1 MADKRS
7 QNAFRGRPGRRGAE
21 APVKEFEE
29 KVIDINRVTRVVK
42 GGKRLRF
49 RVLVVIGDRANHR
62 VAYGIGKAGDVTAA
76 VAKAVAD
83 AKKGV
88 HQIFLNDNNTLP
100 YQVNVFHKSAHV
112 LIKPAPVGTG
122 LIAGGPLR
130 VVLQLA
136 GVQDAVAKIL
146 GSSNKISNVAAA
158 VNALADIRSPREILR
173 QRGVSPKTKKTESKE
188 KEIKE

>member
-1 MADKRS
+1 MGNRKS
-7 QNAFRGRPGRRGAE
+7 QTTSRGWLGRRGAE
-21 APVKEFEE
+21 APAKEFEE
-29 KVIDINRVTRVVK
+29 RVIEINRVTRVVK

-49 RVLVVIGDRANHR
+49 RALVVIGDRANHR
-62 VAYGIGKAGDVTAA
+62 VGYGLGKASDVTAA

-88 HQIFLNDNNTLP
+88 RQIFLNDGTLP
-100 YQVNVFHKSAHV
+100 YQVNVSHKSAQV
-112 LIKPAPVGTG
+112 LIKPAPAGTG

-158 VNALADIRSPREILR
+158 INALAGIRSPREILR
-173 QRGVSPKTKKTESKE
+173 QRGVLPKDRKAESKE